1 MATIDQLQAAL
12 YKLNRQTASPQ
23 KPYIAGQAQIGNYH
37 LSQAYGGYNVNRIVN
52 NGGGCTEPAGHGH
65 TTKRECLKRIENLRL
80 EDYEHWQL
88 ERYLE
93 RI

>member
-1 MATIDQLQAAL
+1 MASIAQIQAAL
-12 YKLNRQTASPQ
+12 YKLNRQTASPL
-23 KPYIAGQAQIGNYH
+23 KPYEDGQAQIGNYH
-37 LSQAYGGYNVNRIVN
+37 LSQAYGGYNVNRIMN

-65 TTKRECLKRIENLRL
+65 VTKRECLQRIENLRL
-80 EDYEHWQL
+80 EDYEHWEH